1 MSKVDMCKIMI
12 VDDEPKI
19 RRGLIKKIKLL
30 NLPIEE
36 FIECEDGK
44 SALEKYRIHK
54 VPIVIADINM
64 PYMNGLEFIHNINSI
79 QKEAA
84 IIILSGYD
92 RFDYAQKAISLN
104 VMEYL
109 LKPVSQEDLHKT
121 LIKALDNTKALW
133 TDNRGLTD
141 TVARIKGYI
150 EKNYYSENLNLTS
163 VAAFFEL
170 SEAYIS
176 SLMKKELGLSFNE
189 YVTNVRIESA
199 KKLLKEQ
206 GRAIKIYQ
214 VAELVGYNSQHY
226 FCRVFKKITGVSP
239 IEYISLNFH
248 VKD

>member
-19 RRGLIKKIKLL
+19 RRGLIKRIKLL

-44 SALEKYRIHK
+44 SALEKYRVHK
-54 VPIVIADINM
+54 APIVIADINM
-64 PYMNGLEFIHNINSI
+64 PYMNGLEFIHYINSI
-79 QKEAA
+79 QKNAA

-104 VMEYL
+104 VMAYL
-109 LKPVSQEDLHKT
+109 LKPVSQEDLNKA
-121 LIKALDNTKALW
+121 LIKALDITKTLW
-133 TDNRGLTD
+133 TDNNRGLTN
-141 TVARIKGYI
+141 TVARLKSYI
-150 EKNYYSENLNLTS
+150 EENYYSENLSLNN

-189 YVTNVRIESA
+189 YVTKIRIEKA
-199 KKLLKEQ
+199 KELLKEQ
-206 GRAIKIYQ
+206 GRAIKVYQ

-226 FCRVFKKITGVSP
+226 FCRVFKKITGMSP
-239 IEYISLNFH
+239 IEYISLN
-248 VKD
+248 

>member
-1 MSKVDMCKIMI
+1 MI

-30 NLPIEE
+30 NLPFEE

-44 SALEKYRIHK
+44 DAIEKFKEHK
-54 VPIVIADINM
+54 PPIVIADINM
-64 PYMNGLEFIHNINSI
+64 PYMNGLEFIYNINSM
-79 QKEAA
+79 QKDAS

-109 LKPVSQEDLHKT
+109 LKPVSEEDLNKA

-133 TDNRGLTD
+133 TDNNRGLTD

-150 EKNYYSENLNLTS
+150 EENYYRENLNLTS

-189 YVTNVRIESA
+189 YVTNIRIESA

-239 IEYISLNFH
+239 IEYILR
-248 VKD
+248 K